1 MLTEICE
8 ECMHMVFENKIC
20 RCTEGKVIGCIYIG
34 LVEGCT
40 YYDIST
46 NKRCKKRVIETEN
59 GKLFM
64 CIEHGSKK
72 KVDIKTTETKSKKTT
87 SKKTSD
93 ESKKSETETKKKEKS
108 ETQTEKKR
116 ATRKK
121 VTEKETEPKKKP
133 VKRKIVKKIN
143 E

>member
-1 MLTEICE
+1 MSTTICE
-8 ECMHMVFENKIC
+8 ECMHMVFENGIC
-20 RCTEGKVIGCIYIG
+20 RCTEGKVIGCMYIG

-46 NKRCKKRVIETEN
+46 NKRCKNRVIETEN

-72 KVDIKTTETKSKKTT
+72 KVHIKTTESKKTT
-87 SKKTSD
+87 SKKTT
-93 ESKKSETETKKKEKS
+93 SKSEKSETKEKS

-116 ATRKK
+116 APRKK
-121 VTEKETEPKKKP
+121 VEKKEVEKKP
-133 VKRKIVKKIN
+133 IKRKIVKKIK
-143 E
+143 EDE